1 MPLLGERPAVFSHV
15 QCTARSKRS
24 GERCRNHTVVG
35 RKTCRMHGGK
45 SRRGKEHWNYR
56 NGRHSKDV
64 KEAGAMMGRF
74 LERPVAVKVQL
85 FARPLEE
92 IAAKVGRGQ
101 RLDGLVVSSEQM
113 TVGERM
119 RALRAARRLI
129 GQELA
134 ELRAEVDGLTSH
146 SEAANGP

>member
-1 MPLLGERPAVFSHV
+1 MPLLGKRADGFSLH
-15 QCTARSKRS
+15 QCTAHRKRS
-24 GERCRNHTVVG
+24 GVRCKSYACRGKQV
-35 RKTCRMHGGK
+35 CRMHGGTSK
-45 SRRGKEHWNYR
+45 RGAQHWNYR
-56 NGRHSKDV
+56 TGLHSKDV

-74 LERPVAVKVQL
+74 LERPVAIKVQL

>member
-1 MPLLGERPAVFSHV
+1 MEHP
-15 QCTARSKRS
+15 
-24 GERCRNHTVVG
+24 NY
-35 RKTCRMHGGK
+35 KTGL
-45 SRRGKEHWNYR
+45 
-56 NGRHSKDV
+56 HSKDV

-74 LERPVAVKVQL
+74 IDRPVEVKIQL
-85 FARPLEE
+85 FPRPLEE

-101 RLDGLVVSSEQM
+101 RLDGLVVPSEQM

-134 ELRAEVDGLTSH
+134 ELRAEAVDG
-146 SEAANGP
+146 P